1 MSKKTRRLLLAVLT
15 AVIVVCVG
23 LPALGVFRVWEHAGA
38 EARAAQ
44 LRQAPPAT
52 TAVIV
57 HTPKPAPESTP
68 EPTPEPTPSPSPTPK
83 PVLPQYEEL
92 YRQNSDLAGWLRI
105 DGTVIDYPVM
115 YTPEDQNYYLH
126 LDFDENESVNG
137 TLFIQYPWHAGNNN
151 TIIHGHHMKD
161 GSMFGGLD
169 RYADET
175 YGREHSILHFD
186 SLTEEGEYELV
197 AAFYSRV
204 YTDEDGSDVFR
215 YYDYP
220 ALSRQANYEYFVAE
234 VKAAALYDTGITP
247 EYGEQLI
254 TLSTCEYHVQD
265 GRFVVVAR
273 RIN

>member
-1 MSKKTRRLLLAVLT
+1 MSKKTGHLLLALST
-15 AVIVVCVG
+15 AVIIVCIG
-23 LPALGVFRVWEHAGA
+23 LPALGAFRVSREYAGA
-38 EARAAQ
+38 EARDTQ
-44 LRQAPPAT
+44 LRRVTPAPASM
-52 TAVIV
+52 IL
-57 HTPKPAPESTP
+57 HTPTP
-68 EPTPEPTPSPSPTPK
+68 QTEPTPTPSPSPTPK
-83 PVLPQYEEL
+83 PILPQYEEL
-92 YRQNSDLAGWLRI
+92 YRQNSDLAGWLCI

-126 LDFDENESVNG
+126 LDFDKNESVNG
-137 TLFIQYPWHAGNNN
+137 TLFIQEPWHAGNNN

-175 YGREHSILHFD
+175 YGREHSILRFD

-197 AAFYSRV
+197 AAFYSQV
-204 YTDEDGSDVFR
+204 YDEEDGDDVFR

-220 ALSRQANYEYFVAE
+220 ALSKQKNYEYYVAG

-254 TLSTCEYHVQD
+254 TLSTCEYHVED

-273 RIN
+273 RINTFS

>member
-1 MSKKTRRLLLAVLT
+1 MNKMTRRVLPAVLAVVLAVCAGLLA
-15 AVIVVCVG
+15 
-23 LPALGVFRVWEHAGA
+23 LGASRVSRERAAGA
-38 EARAAQ
+38 MVMQNPAS
-44 LRQAPPAT
+44 APIPT
-52 TAVIV
+52 PLIV
-57 HTPKPAPESTP
+57 HTPAPTSEPAPTP
-68 EPTPEPTPSPSPTPK
+68 APSPSPPTPE

-92 YRQNSDLAGWLRI
+92 YRRNSDLAGWLRI

-126 LDFDENESVNG
+126 LDFDENESENG
-137 TLFIQYPWHAGNNN
+137 TLFIQFPWHAGNNN
-151 TIIHGHHMKD
+151 TIIHGHHMRD
-161 GSMFGGLD
+161 GGMFGGLD

-175 YGREHSILHFD
+175 YGREHSLIRFD

-204 YTDEDGSDVFR
+204 YTDEEEGSVFR